1 MFYFKKAKCEF
12 QTIIRGYKLL
22 YSIDKDLI
30 LYKALRA
37 VIAVVSPY
45 TTLYFTSQLINGI
58 AAGKTFG
65 QLMVYAVLIVFINLI
80 MSVLSRLV
88 SRKISIA
95 DQNILNSISLYFNS
109 VNMNLTI

>member
-30 LYKALRA
+30 LYKALQRRYCSGFTLHNA
-37 VIAVVSPY
+37 LFHIAVNQRNS
-45 TTLYFTSQLINGI
+45 G
-58 AAGKTFG
+58 GKTFG

-80 MSVLSRLV
+80 MSV
-88 SRKISIA
+88 
-95 DQNILNSISLYFNS
+95 
-109 VNMNLTI
+109 